1 MLLEKLYAGEYYPSE
16 KITVQT
22 EEYKTVMKAIA
33 EKQEQ
38 LLQLLDEDGKQKL
51 EELCELFTEESGLSD
66 EANFQYGFSSG
77 VQLMSECKK
86 ILEDTDMD
94 E

>member
-16 KITVQT
+16 KITVQS
-22 EEYKTVMKAIA
+22 EEYKTVMNAIA

-51 EELCELFTEESGLSD
+51 EELCELFTEESSLSD
-66 EANFQYGFSSG
+66 EANFQYGFASG

-86 ILEDTDMD
+86 ILEDIEMD